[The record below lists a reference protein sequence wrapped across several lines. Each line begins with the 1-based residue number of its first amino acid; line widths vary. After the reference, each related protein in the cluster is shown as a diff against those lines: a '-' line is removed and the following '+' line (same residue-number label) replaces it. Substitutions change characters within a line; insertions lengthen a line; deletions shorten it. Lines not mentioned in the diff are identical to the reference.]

1 MKKIVL
7 ILIGFAIA
15 HQLIAQETATTC
27 AEGKLKAYQSI
38 KKKSRASN
46 FANALMSQ
54 YDVHFYYLDIAAERN
69 STNVSG
75 FTTIGATIT
84 SASLDTFC
92 FELNQALTLD
102 SILYNNQSISFI
114 RNGAISYAI
123 LPAPVLQNANISI
136 QIFYKGNASLTG
148 GSAIGD
154 GFSTGTSG
162 AWGNQATWSL
172 SEPYSAYEWF
182 PCKQFLQDKAD
193 SAWVFVTT
201 DNLNK
206 VGSNGT
212 LEGVDTL
219 PNNKVKYRWKT
230 HYAIDYYLISVAIA
244 RYVEYTTYAH
254 PASLP
259 NDSIPIVNYIYN
271 NPNTLPFL
279 KPYLDSLGM
288 MVEYFSD
295 RLGLYPFYG
304 EKYGHCMAPF
314 SGGMEHQTMT
324 SVGFLQNFSLN
335 AHELVHQWFG
345 DHVTCKTWKDI
356 FINEGFASYGEY
368 LAFEHFYNLAAAQT
382 KMLGVHNNVLQDNNA
397 TVYFTD
403 TTDVNRIFDS
413 RLTYDKGSAVVH
425 TLRFVLGDS
434 LFFAGLKN
442 FQTQYSFSTAS
453 IDDLH
458 SSLQAFTGINLN
470 DYFDQWIYGSGSPV
484 FYGQYYSDGNNIYIK
499 VNEST
504 TSTATPLFKTPLEIR
519 CLSASGDTI
528 IKVDITQNLHTFI
541 IPSSK
546 IISGIK
552 IDPNNWIL
560 NKEGQFA
567 LNQSLSATHFE
578 DNELGNQL
586 TIYPNPVND
595 FVEINS
601 NNSEKIDFILMNSQG
616 QKIRSGNF
624 TKLIKLDTG
633 NLNSGIYFIEM
644 NSAKAKTVK
653 KIVKL

>member
-1 MKKIVL
+1 
-7 ILIGFAIA
+7 
-15 HQLIAQETATTC
+15 
-27 AEGKLKAYQSI
+27 
-38 KKKSRASN
+38 
-46 FANALMSQ
+46 
-54 YDVHFYYLDIAAERN
+54 
-69 STNVSG
+69 
-75 FTTIGATIT
+75 
-84 SASLDTFC
+84 
-92 FELNQALTLD
+92 
-102 SILYNNQSISFI
+102 
-114 RNGAISYAI
+114 
-123 LPAPVLQNANISI
+123 
-136 QIFYKGNASLTG
+136 
-148 GSAIGD
+148 
-154 GFSTGTSG
+154 
-162 AWGNQATWSL
+162 
-172 SEPYSAYEWF
+172 
-182 PCKQFLQDKAD
+182 
-193 SAWVFVTT
+193 
-201 DNLNK
+201 
-206 VGSNGT
+206 
-212 LEGVDTL
+212 
-219 PNNKVKYRWKT
+219 
-230 HYAIDYYLISVAIA
+230 
-244 RYVEYTTYAH
+244 
-254 PASLP
+254 
-259 NDSIPIVNYIYN
+259 
-271 NPNTLPFL
+271 
-279 KPYLDSLGM
+279 
-288 MVEYFSD
+288 
-295 RLGLYPFYG
+295 
-304 EKYGHCMAPF
+304 
-314 SGGMEHQTMT
+314 
-324 SVGFLQNFSLN
+324 
-335 AHELVHQWFG
+335 
-345 DHVTCKTWKDI
+345 
-356 FINEGFASYGEY
+356 
-368 LAFEHFYNLAAAQT
+368 
-382 KMLGVHNNVLQDNNA
+382 
-397 TVYFTD
+397 
-403 TTDVNRIFDS
+403 
-413 RLTYDKGSAVVH
+413 VVH

-601 NNSEKIDFILMNSQG
+601 NNSEKIDFVLMNSQG